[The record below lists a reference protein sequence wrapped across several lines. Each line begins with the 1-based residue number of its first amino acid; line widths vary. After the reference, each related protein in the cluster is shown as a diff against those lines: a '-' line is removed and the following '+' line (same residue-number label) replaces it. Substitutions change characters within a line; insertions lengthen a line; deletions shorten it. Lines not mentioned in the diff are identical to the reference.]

1 MGQVV
6 EVAAVED
13 EVEHLGVAVSVV
25 RAHDVL
31 GRVRP
36 PDAVPVLAAVVLVR
50 EVAGTCRTMM
60 RSIQPRVQVSMSVW
74 STVALHCCP
83 LQVTCLLAVDGRG
96 DAAVLGGGLG
106 GGWGRAVHVAVR
118 AGPRPALH
126 VVGEGAPE
134 VAVIELLVVLALLT
148 RDT

>member
-31 GRVRP
+31 GCVRP

-50 EVAGTCRTMM
+50 EVAGTCMALV
-60 RSIQPRVQVSMSVW
+60 RSTAALGAGNDVW
-74 STVALHCCP
+74 STLAQYCCP

>member
-1 MGQVV
+1 MSIEIGANIVKHRLHVCLVFWCAVRGVSGRGLAVVVALVAHRPPVAVGQVV

-60 RSIQPRVQVSMSVW
+60 RSMQHIAALGAGNDVW
-74 STVALHCCP
+74 STVAQYCCP
-83 LQVTCLLAVDGRG
+83 LQAAG
-96 DAAVLGGGLG
+96 DLS
-106 GGWGRAVHVAVR
+106 
-118 AGPRPALH
+118 PRS
-126 VVGEGAPE
+126 
-134 VAVIELLVVLALLT
+134 
-148 RDT
+148 

>member
-1 MGQVV
+1 MMCGQQWHYT
-6 EVAAVED
+6 AA
-13 EVEHLGVAVSVV
+13 
-25 RAHDVL
+25 
-31 GRVRP
+31 P
-36 PDAVPVLAAVVLVR
+36 
-50 EVAGTCRTMM
+50 CR
-60 RSIQPRVQVSMSVW
+60 
-74 STVALHCCP
+74 

>member
-1 MGQVV
+1 
-6 EVAAVED
+6 
-13 EVEHLGVAVSVV
+13 
-25 RAHDVL
+25 
-31 GRVRP
+31 
-36 PDAVPVLAAVVLVR
+36 
-50 EVAGTCRTMM
+50 
-60 RSIQPRVQVSMSVW
+60 MSVW
-74 STVALHCCP
+74 STVAQYCCP

-96 DAAVLGGGLG
+96 DAAVLGGGLR

>member
-1 MGQVV
+1 M
-6 EVAAVED
+6 
-13 EVEHLGVAVSVV
+13 
-25 RAHDVL
+25 
-31 GRVRP
+31 
-36 PDAVPVLAAVVLVR
+36 
-50 EVAGTCRTMM
+50 
-60 RSIQPRVQVSMSVW
+60 
-74 STVALHCCP
+74 
-83 LQVTCLLAVDGRG
+83 TCLLAVDGRG

>member
-50 EVAGTCRTMM
+50 EVAGTCMALV
-60 RSIQPRVQVSMSVW
+60 RSTAALGAGNDVW
-74 STVALHCCP
+74 STVAQYCSC
-83 LQVTCLLAVDGRG
+83 R
-96 DAAVLGGGLG
+96 
-106 GGWGRAVHVAVR
+106 
-118 AGPRPALH
+118 
-126 VVGEGAPE
+126 
-134 VAVIELLVVLALLT
+134 
-148 RDT
+148 